1 MGWSRTEADNVLLS
15 WLAVTDPGEKL
26 DDGAFDIIT
35 DEEVNEI
42 YDSDS
47 RTTTGSLEEEG
58 DGGQTG
64 DL

>member
-1 MGWSRTEADNVLLS
+1 MGWCHTEADNVLS
-15 WLAVTDPGEKL
+15 WLAVTVPGEKP

-35 DEEVNEI
+35 EEEVNDI

-47 RTTTGSLEEEG
+47 RTTTGSQEEEG